1 MFHLSKFLMQ
11 ELLVIQFLLVGCQLA
26 EVNVIK
32 LFYYVPDALN
42 K

>member
-32 LFYYVPDALN
+32 LFLLCP
-42 K
+42 